1 MFTMSM
7 HNMDGV
13 ALFGPGSEEHTM
25 ESQPLP
31 VSDASVPSFE
41 EIGEINGMQ
50 FCFSD
55 LMMMD
60 DFIRMDEQIAA
71 SSANPHAEGSS
82 HHLISS
88 TSDAAECLAPPENKG
103 IAGIQ
108 HPNNA
113 DMKGEYASGELKVTS
128 KHIGLMDAD
137 MSDHL
142 MHASRDHVSAG
153 NLAHGGNHARE
164 SEARYH
170 CQQQPSVQD
179 SYAASC
185 VIGTCVSSGSEQ
197 LQGSISSGQLQTM
210 FCSSVGPSSTES
222 CLQQCATNVG
232 NFPPSEQI
240 SNAPHWNLQ
249 YATAA
254 PASGCGPIFGLQW
267 PYLRAAVALAS
278 GCPIFGLRPYLQGAA
293 ALSSG
298 CGPIFRGL
306 RPYLQA
312 AAALSSGAG
321 SFALFPMTCA
331 ATCVRSHRLDCP
343 DTARQE
349 ASRCGL
355 PGTPLTPTSRGGG
368 GSRAMGRARGLDSE
382 LTDSGN
388 DMHLNIPVG
397 VHVAN
402 AIAPLLA
409 PSSSLPMDTQ
419 HVSAMGINTASQ
431 MPVG

>member
-1 MFTMSM
+1 MSM

-249 YATAA
+249 
-254 PASGCGPIFGLQW
+254 
-267 PYLRAAVALAS
+267 
-278 GCPIFGLRPYLQGAA
+278 
-293 ALSSG
+293 
-298 CGPIFRGL
+298 
-306 RPYLQA
+306 
-312 AAALSSGAG
+312 
-321 SFALFPMTCA
+321 
-331 ATCVRSHRLDCP
+331 